1 MQNTGTGITNFRTIG
16 TFSRDKVEDLVKR
29 VCARIGKPW
38 ETLTPTE
45 QAFYLTAGANALAN
59 RPFLLARTDDLPNL
73 DDAKLVEF
81 HQLFVASMRDLP
93 GWNVESWI
101 QGYPIDG
108 IKQGGGVGVGSQE
121 NQQESRR

>member
-16 TFSRDKVEDLVKR
+16 NYGRDKVEDLVKR

-38 ETLTPTE
+38 ESLTPIE
-45 QAFYLTAGANALAN
+45 QNFYLTAGANALAN
-59 RPFLLARTDDLPNL
+59 RPLLLQRTDDLPNL

-81 HQLFVASMRDLP
+81 HQTFVASMRDLP
-93 GWNVESWI
+93 QWNFEQWI
-101 QGYPIDG
+101 HGYPIDG
-108 IKQGGGVGVGSQE
+108 VKQGGGVGTGATE